1 MTSDEQKKI
10 RNFEAR
16 VRQLLLQYRNQQDEI
31 ARLQGELGKKD
42 EEIAQLTRNLKSI
55 DENYQHLK
63 IAKFLEIS
71 DGDIKNAKLRL
82 TRLVREINR
91 CIGLLNAEEVT
102 VDEQGETAE
111 LTQQSKR

>member
-16 VRQLLLQYRNQQDEI
+16 VRQLILQYRNLEDEI

-42 EEIAQLTRNLKSI
+42 EEIARLTRELKSV
-55 DENYQHLK
+55 DEN
-63 IAKFLEIS
+63 
-71 DGDIKNAKLRL
+71 DGDIRNAKQRM

-91 CIGLLNAEEVT
+91 CIGLLNAEEVA
-102 VDEQGETAE
+102 VDG
-111 LTQQSKR
+111 QSEDTKL

>member
-16 VRQLLLQYRNQQDEI
+16 VRQLILQYRNLEDEI

-42 EEIAQLTRNLKSI
+42 EEIARLTSELKSV

-63 IAKFLEIS
+63 IAKFVEIS
-71 DGDIKNAKLRL
+71 DGDLKSAKQRM

-91 CIGLLNAEEVT
+91 CIGLLNAEEVA
-102 VDEQGETAE
+102 VEEQSGDTA
-111 LTQQSKR
+111 L